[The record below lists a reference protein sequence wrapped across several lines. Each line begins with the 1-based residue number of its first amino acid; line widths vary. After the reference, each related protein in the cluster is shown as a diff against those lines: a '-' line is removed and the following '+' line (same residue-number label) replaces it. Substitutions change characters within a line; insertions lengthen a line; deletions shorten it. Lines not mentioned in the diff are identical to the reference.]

1 MLGSDRDCDTAQGET
16 LAIAMIAATLP
27 MAARRLGIV
36 AMSTSD
42 GCMIVSDCLAVPNR
56 TQDIGDRSARAVRR

>member
-1 MLGSDRDCDTAQGET
+1 
-16 LAIAMIAATLP
+16 MIAATLP

-36 AMSTSD
+36 AMPTSD